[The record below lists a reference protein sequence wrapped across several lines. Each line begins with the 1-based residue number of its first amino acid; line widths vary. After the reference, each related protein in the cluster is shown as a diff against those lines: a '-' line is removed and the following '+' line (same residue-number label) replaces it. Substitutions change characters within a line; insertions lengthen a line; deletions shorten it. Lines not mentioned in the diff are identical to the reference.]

1 MKFYQKL
8 RIFFDICV
16 NLRVRT
22 RNITNV
28 CKKSGKTTYL
38 RQKKI
43 NLGGYYY
50 YFNLNTDNIIT
61 IKKIAA
67 LANVSPGTV
76 DRIIH
81 NRGQVAQ
88 ENVDKVNAIIEE
100 YGYKRNIMAS
110 NLALN
115 KKFRFAVFL
124 PKYENLE
131 YWKSQIVGIE
141 KAAIEFSKFG
151 VVLDYFFYDF
161 NAVSFKEGVKKVAA
175 FDCDALLFAPI
186 FYEESVQFLKEYE
199 KKNIPVVMIDSNID
213 SNTVHA
219 YVGQDAFQSGYL
231 AGRLISFAV
240 KNERQVLIFK
250 ITREIES
257 TSVYLQRIDGF
268 YSFFKDNEELT
279 NFKFSE
285 VTIKDSGIDQ
295 LNLEMFS
302 GINSVFVPNS
312 RAYIVAGFLHQHN
325 IKGVR
330 IIGYD
335 LLKENIEYLNKGV
348 IDFLIN
354 QRPEEQGY
362 MGVNYLYKKL
372 VLQETVENIHYIPLE
387 IILKEN
393 YFPVNKK
400 SGTV

>member
-1 MKFYQKL
+1 M
-8 RIFFDICV
+8 
-16 NLRVRT
+16 
-22 RNITNV
+22 
-28 CKKSGKTTYL
+28 
-38 RQKKI
+38 
-43 NLGGYYY
+43 
-50 YFNLNTDNIIT
+50 
-61 IKKIAA
+61 AE

-100 YGYKRNIMAS
+100 YGYKRNILAS

-115 KKFRFAVFL
+115 KKFHFAVFL
-124 PKYENLE
+124 PQYENLE
-131 YWKSQIVGIE
+131 YWKSQIEGIE
-141 KAAIEFSKFG
+141 KAAIEFGKFG
-151 VVLDYFFYDF
+151 IVLDYFFYDF
-161 NAVSFKEGVKKVAA
+161 NTASFKEAVKKVLD
-175 FDCDALLFAPI
+175 FECDGLLFAPI
-186 FYEESVQFLKEYE
+186 FYEESVQFLKEY
-199 KKNIPVVMIDSNID
+199 KRTNIPVVMIDSNID
-213 SNTVHA
+213 SDTAHA
-219 YVGQDAFQSGYL
+219 YIGQDAFQSGYL

-257 TSVYLQRIDGF
+257 TSVYLQRIAGF
-268 YSFFKDNEELT
+268 HSFFKDQEHLK

-295 LNLEMFS
+295 LNLEMFE
-302 GINSVFVPNS
+302 GVNSVFVPNS
-312 RAYIVAGFLHQHN
+312 RAYIVARFLEENH
-325 IKGVR
+325 IKGIR

-362 MGVNYLYKKL
+362 MGIHYLYKKL
-372 VLQETVENIHYIPLE
+372 VLQETVEDMHYIPLDV
-387 IILKEN
+387 ILKEN
-393 YFPVNKK
+393 YFPTNRR
-400 SGTV
+400 GF

>member
-1 MKFYQKL
+1 
-8 RIFFDICV
+8 
-16 NLRVRT
+16 LRVRT
-22 RNITNV
+22 RAFTNV
-28 CKKSGKTTYL
+28 YKKLCKTTFSSL
-38 RQKKI
+38 KRIKLPEGH
-43 NLGGYYY
+43 N
-50 YFNLNTDNIIT
+50 YFNLKRINIIT

-67 LANVSPGTV
+67 LAKVSPGTV

-81 NRGQVAQ
+81 NRGQVTQ
-88 ENVDKVNAIIEE
+88 ENVDRVNAIIEE
-100 YGYKRNIMAS
+100 YGYKRNILAS

-124 PKYENLE
+124 PKYEKLE
-131 YWKSQIVGIE
+131 YWKSQVDGIE
-141 KAAIEFSKFG
+141 KAALEFSKFG
-151 VVLDYFFYDF
+151 IVLDYFFYDF
-161 NAVSFKEGVKKVAA
+161 NVVSFKQAVKKVLH
-175 FDCDALLFAPI
+175 FECDGLLFAPI
-186 FYEESVQFLKEYE
+186 FYEESVQFLNEYK

-213 SNTVHA
+213 SNNEHA

-250 ITREIES
+250 IAREIES

-268 YSFFKDNEELT
+268 YSFFKDHDELT

-285 VTIKDSGIDQ
+285 ITIKDSGIDQ
-295 LNLEMFS
+295 LCLDMFS

-312 RAYIVAGFLHQHN
+312 RAYIVARFLEQHN

-335 LLKENIEYLNKGV
+335 LLKDNIEYLNKGV

-362 MGVNYLYKKL
+362 MGINHLYKKL
-372 VLQETVENIHYIPLE
+372 VLQETIENTHYIPLE

-393 YFPVNKK
+393 YFPVKRKN
-400 SGTV
+400 

>member
-1 MKFYQKL
+1 MYVKS
-8 RIFFDICV
+8 CV
-16 NLRVRT
+16 KQLILAEK
-22 RNITNV
+22 NIIIQN
-28 CKKSGKTTYL
+28 SF
-38 RQKKI
+38 
-43 NLGGYYY
+43 Y
-50 YFNLNTDNIIT
+50 YFNLKRINIIT
-61 IKKIAA
+61 IKKIAE
-67 LANVSPGTV
+67 LASVSPGTV

-100 YGYKRNIMAS
+100 YGYKRNILAS

-115 KKFRFAVFL
+115 KKFHFAVFL

-131 YWKSQIVGIE
+131 YWKSQIAGIE
-141 KAAIEFSKFG
+141 KAAVEFSKFG

-161 NAVSFKEGVKKVAA
+161 DVVSFKQSVKKVLD
-175 FDCDALLFAPI
+175 FGCDALLFAPI
-186 FYEESVQFLKEYE
+186 FYEESVRFLKEYE

-213 SNTVHA
+213 SNTEHA

-268 YSFFKDNEELT
+268 YSYFKDHDELT

-312 RAYIVAGFLHQHN
+312 RAYIVARFLDQN
-325 IKGVR
+325 DIKGVR

-335 LLKENIEYLNKGV
+335 LLKENIEYLNSGV

-362 MGVNYLYKKL
+362 MGINYLYKKL
-372 VLQETVENIHYIPLE
+372 VLQETVENMHYIPLE

-393 YFPVNKK
+393 YSPRK
-400 SGTV
+400 

>member
-1 MKFYQKL
+1 M
-8 RIFFDICV
+8 I
-16 NLRVRT
+16 
-22 RNITNV
+22 
-28 CKKSGKTTYL
+28 
-38 RQKKI
+38 
-43 NLGGYYY
+43 
-50 YFNLNTDNIIT
+50 IIT
-61 IKKIAA
+61 IKKIAE

-81 NRGQVAQ
+81 NRGQVTQ
-88 ENVDKVNAIIEE
+88 DNVDKVNAIIEQ
-100 YGYKRNIMAS
+100 YGYKRNILAS

-124 PKYENLE
+124 PKYENIE
-131 YWKSQIVGIE
+131 YWKSQISGIE
-141 KAAIEFSKFG
+141 KAAIEFGKFG

-161 NAVSFKEGVKKVAA
+161 NEVSFKKTVEKVLD
-175 FDCDALLFAPI
+175 FDCNGLLFAPI
-186 FYEESVQFLKEYE
+186 FYEESVRFLNEYE
-199 KKNIPVVMIDSNID
+199 KKNIPVVMIDSNI
-213 SNTVHA
+213 SNNEEHV

-240 KNERQVLIFK
+240 NNERQVLIFK

-268 YSFFKDNEELT
+268 YSFFKDHTELT

-285 VTIKDSGIDQ
+285 VTIKDTGIDQ
-295 LNLEMFS
+295 LSLEIFS

-312 RAYIVAGFLHQHN
+312 RAYIVARFLEQNN

-335 LLKENIEYLNKGV
+335 LLKENIEYLNKGI

-372 VLQETVENIHYIPLE
+372 VLQETVENTNYIPLE

-393 YFPVNKK
+393 YFPAKK
-400 SGTV
+400 

>member
-1 MKFYQKL
+1 M
-8 RIFFDICV
+8 
-16 NLRVRT
+16 
-22 RNITNV
+22 
-28 CKKSGKTTYL
+28 
-38 RQKKI
+38 
-43 NLGGYYY
+43 
-50 YFNLNTDNIIT
+50 
-61 IKKIAA
+61 AE

-81 NRGQVAQ
+81 KRGQVAQ
-88 ENVDKVNAIIEE
+88 ETVDKVNAIIDEF
-100 YGYKRNIMAS
+100 GYKRNILAS

-115 KKFRFAVFL
+115 KKFHFAVFL
-124 PKYENLE
+124 PKSETLE
-131 YWKSQIVGIE
+131 YWKSQVDGIE

-151 VVLDYFFYDF
+151 IVLDYFFYDY
-161 NAVSFKEGVKKVAA
+161 NLISFKETVHKVMQ
-175 FDCDALLFAPI
+175 FDCDGLLFAPI
-186 FYEESVQFLKEYE
+186 FYQDSVEFLNEYQ
-199 KKNIPVVMIDSNID
+199 KRNIPVVMIDSDISEGNQ
-213 SNTVHA
+213 HA
-219 YVGQDAFQSGYL
+219 YVGQNAFQSGYL

-268 YSFFKDNEELT
+268 YSYFKDHNELT

-285 VTIKDSGIDQ
+285 VTLKDSKIDQ
-295 LNLEMFS
+295 LSLDMFA

-312 RAYIVAGFLHQHN
+312 RAYIVAEFLYRNN

-354 QRPEEQGY
+354 QRPEDQGY
-362 MGVNYLYKKL
+362 MGINYLYKKL
-372 VLQETVENIHYIPLE
+372 VLQEETEHTHYIPLE

-393 YFPVNKK
+393 YFPARK
-400 SGTV
+400 TV

>member
-1 MKFYQKL
+1 M
-8 RIFFDICV
+8 
-16 NLRVRT
+16 
-22 RNITNV
+22 
-28 CKKSGKTTYL
+28 
-38 RQKKI
+38 
-43 NLGGYYY
+43 
-50 YFNLNTDNIIT
+50 IT
-61 IKKIAA
+61 IKKIAE

-81 NRGQVAQ
+81 NRGQVTQ
-88 ENVDKVNAIIEE
+88 DNVDKVNAIIEK
-100 YGYKRNIMAS
+100 YGYKRNILAS

-124 PKYENLE
+124 PQYENIE
-131 YWKSQIVGIE
+131 YWKSQITGIE
-141 KAAIEFSKFG
+141 KAAIEFRKFG

-161 NAVSFKEGVKKVAA
+161 NAVSFKKEIKKVLD
-175 FDCDALLFAPI
+175 FECDGLLFAPI
-186 FYEESVQFLKEYE
+186 FHEESVQFLKEYQ

-213 SNTVHA
+213 SNTEHT

-240 KNERQVLIFK
+240 KNERQILIFK

-257 TSVYLQRIDGF
+257 TSVYKQRIDGF
-268 YSFFKDNEELT
+268 YSFFKDNKELT

-285 VTIKDSGIDQ
+285 VTIKDSGND
-295 LNLEMFS
+295 LLSLEMFS

-312 RAYIVAGFLHQHN
+312 RAYIVAKFLEQNN

-335 LLKENIEYLNKGV
+335 LLKENIEYLNKGI

-362 MGVNYLYKKL
+362 MGINHLYKIT
-372 VLQETVENIHYIPLE
+372 VLQETVENTHYIPLE

-393 YFPVNKK
+393 YFPVRKP
-400 SGTV
+400 V

>member
-1 MKFYQKL
+1 M
-8 RIFFDICV
+8 
-16 NLRVRT
+16 
-22 RNITNV
+22 
-28 CKKSGKTTYL
+28 
-38 RQKKI
+38 
-43 NLGGYYY
+43 
-50 YFNLNTDNIIT
+50 
-61 IKKIAA
+61 AE

-81 NRGQVAQ
+81 NRGQVTQ
-88 ENVDKVNAIIEE
+88 ENVDKVNAIIEQ
-100 YGYKRNIMAS
+100 YGYKRNILAS

-115 KKFRFAVFL
+115 KKFHFAVFL
-124 PKYENLE
+124 PKYEDLE
-131 YWKSQIVGIE
+131 YWKSQISGIE
-141 KAAIEFSKFG
+141 KAAVEFSKFG
-151 VVLDYFFYDF
+151 IVLDYFFYDF
-161 NAVSFKEGVKKVAA
+161 TVSSFKESVKKVLE
-175 FDCDALLFAPI
+175 FDCDGLLFAPI
-186 FYEESVQFLKEYE
+186 FYEESVRFLNEYE
-199 KKNIPVVMIDSNID
+199 KKNIPVVMIDSNIKT
-213 SNTVHA
+213 NENHA

-268 YSFFKDNEELT
+268 YSFFKDHNELQ
-279 NFKFSE
+279 NFRFSE

-295 LNLEMFS
+295 LNLEMFA

-312 RAYIVAGFLHQHN
+312 RAYIVARFLEQNN

-335 LLKENIEYLNKGV
+335 LLKDNIEYLNKGV

-362 MGVNYLYKKL
+362 MGINHLYKKL
-372 VLQETVENIHYIPLE
+372 VLQEPVEDTHYIPLE

-393 YFPVNKK
+393 YFPAEK
-400 SGTV
+400 TV

>member
-1 MKFYQKL
+1 M
-8 RIFFDICV
+8 
-16 NLRVRT
+16 
-22 RNITNV
+22 
-28 CKKSGKTTYL
+28 
-38 RQKKI
+38 
-43 NLGGYYY
+43 
-50 YFNLNTDNIIT
+50 
-61 IKKIAA
+61 
-67 LANVSPGTV
+67 
-76 DRIIH
+76 
-81 NRGQVAQ
+81 
-88 ENVDKVNAIIEE
+88 
-100 YGYKRNIMAS
+100 
-110 NLALN
+110 
-115 KKFRFAVFL
+115 
-124 PKYENLE
+124 PKYEDLE
-131 YWKSQIVGIE
+131 YWKSQILGIE
-141 KAAIEFSKFG
+141 KAAVEFSKFG
-151 VVLDYFFYDF
+151 IVLDYFFYDF
-161 NAVSFKEGVKKVAA
+161 TISSFKESVKKVLE
-175 FDCDALLFAPI
+175 FNCDGLLFAPI
-186 FYEESVQFLKEYE
+186 FYQESVRFLNEYE
-199 KKNIPVVMIDSNID
+199 KKNIPVVMIDSNIKI
-213 SNTVHA
+213 NENHA

-268 YSFFKDNEELT
+268 YSFFKDHQELQ

-312 RAYIVAGFLHQHN
+312 RAYIVARFLEQNN

-335 LLKENIEYLNKGV
+335 LLKDNIEYLNKGI

-362 MGVNYLYKKL
+362 MGINHLYKKL
-372 VLQETVENIHYIPLE
+372 VLQEPVEDTHYIPLE

-393 YFPVNKK
+393 YSPAKK
-400 SGTV
+400 TV

>member
-1 MKFYQKL
+1 M
-8 RIFFDICV
+8 I
-16 NLRVRT
+16 
-22 RNITNV
+22 
-28 CKKSGKTTYL
+28 
-38 RQKKI
+38 KKI
-43 NLGGYYY
+43 KFTHLRNL
-50 YFNLNTDNIIT
+50 FNLKTNNIIT
-61 IKKIAA
+61 IKKIAE
-67 LANVSPGTV
+67 LASVSPGTV

-81 NRGQVAQ
+81 NRGQVTQ
-88 ENVDKVNAIIEE
+88 ENVDKVNAIIEK
-100 YGYKRNIMAS
+100 YGYKRNILAS

-115 KKFRFAVFL
+115 KKFHFAVFL

-131 YWKSQIVGIE
+131 YWKSQIAGIE
-141 KAAIEFSKFG
+141 KAAIEFRKFG

-161 NAVSFKEGVKKVAA
+161 DTASFKESVQKVLD
-175 FDCDALLFAPI
+175 FECDGLLFAPI
-186 FYEESVQFLKEYE
+186 FYDESIRFLNEYK
-199 KKNIPVVMIDSNID
+199 KKNIPVVMIDSHIK
-213 SNTVHA
+213 SNQEHA

-268 YSFFKDNEELT
+268 YSFFKDNSELT

-295 LNLEMFS
+295 LNMDLFS
-302 GINSVFVPNS
+302 GVNSIFVPNS
-312 RAYIVAGFLHQHN
+312 RAYIVARFLEKNN
-325 IKGVR
+325 IKGIR

-335 LLKENIEYLNKGV
+335 LLTENIEYLNKGI

-362 MGVNYLYKKL
+362 TGINHLYKKL
-372 VLQETVENIHYIPLE
+372 VLQETIESTHYIPLE

-393 YFPVNKK
+393 YFPVKK
-400 SGTV
+400 TV